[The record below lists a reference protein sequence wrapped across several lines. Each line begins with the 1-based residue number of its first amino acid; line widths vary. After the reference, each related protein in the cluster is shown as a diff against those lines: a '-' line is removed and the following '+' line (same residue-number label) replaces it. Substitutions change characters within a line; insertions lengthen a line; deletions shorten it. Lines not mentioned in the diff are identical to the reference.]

1 MTFRFCDELGPDG
14 FGWLVEE
21 TMTRTSHALAAD
33 GRVWLVD
40 ALDWPEAI
48 DRALGLGE
56 PAGVIQL
63 LDRHNRDCAP
73 LAQRLR
79 VPLHV
84 VPDDLPNTPFECIPI
99 MRRRFWRE
107 SALWHDWDVEA
118 AEAHVRDALVLEEH
132 HAEATMCRAFCYNAR
147 CLKQETLAT
156 AAAAVHI
163 DPITAGTRLC
173 SRSPASS
180 SGRCRG
186 RTDVLRCMPR
196 ADDLGGAGE
205 PGLGSRQPFL
215 PGRRHGASQYG
226 RVRV

>member
-84 VPDDLPNTPFECIPI
+84 VPDDLPGTSFECIPI
-99 MRRRFWRE
+99 MGWRFWRE
-107 SALWHDWDVEA
+107 SALWHEETRTLVVADAVGTNPYYTGGKAPIGVSLPLRLTPPRRLGDFAPERVLVGHGEGLSGPEA
-118 AEAHVRDALVLEEH
+118 AEELRRALAESRRRLPGVL
-132 HAEATMCRAFCYNAR
+132 
-147 CLKQETLAT
+147 
-156 AAAAVHI
+156 
-163 DPITAGTRLC
+163 TRL
-173 SRSPASS
+173 PFA
-180 SGRCRG
+180 GR
-186 RTDVLRCMPR
+186 
-196 ADDLGGAGE
+196 A
-205 PGLGSRQPFL
+205 
-215 PGRRHGASQYG
+215 RR
-226 RVRV
+226 